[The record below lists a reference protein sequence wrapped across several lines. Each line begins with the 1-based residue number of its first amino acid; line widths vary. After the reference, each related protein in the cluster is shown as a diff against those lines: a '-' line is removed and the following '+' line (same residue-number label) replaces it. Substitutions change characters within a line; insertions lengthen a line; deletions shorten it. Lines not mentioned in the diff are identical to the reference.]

1 MRRLAAVNMNASNV
15 ITIMTV
21 QTDNLMAAPPR
32 TAVWWLHR
40 LACGWLCAL
49 ALGAQ
54 AATAT
59 TFANLTQEA
68 FDRSRLPWDPMLPT
82 PVAEID
88 PPEGSDS
95 LGLDFVEYGKLA
107 GKPLHDDH
115 VWWLRA
121 KPRGNFEKDPLEIW
135 MYQPESESYALV
147 TYRAKDFSYGH
158 PEIQPPLPD
167 PLPTA
172 ARHLSAVDI
181 GSHRSN
187 PMSWP
192 QILHLGGNGYG
203 RLAGFPPLEFGTSF
217 RLGVHDVGQPNEDF
231 VKLRKLYLR
240 PINQRALRI
249 LGLVDC
255 EAYAAALAATLQ
267 PGAASTLRVTLK
279 IFLRKPLRIADQ
291 PSLGPLGL
299 SSMFWKDS
307 RATLDDSDD
316 EAHDADRF
324 TAWYPDGRRREHPL
338 AIPTNPDDPPLLA
351 DFGQVADFALV
362 QSNRNAGR
370 YGRYAP
376 VDYANRVSLL
386 ISDIASS
393 LPYTVGLWQS
403 YTDYEGAD
411 NVAVF
416 VRFSRDAD
424 TPASVDD
431 GIAFSYTLT
440 AYR

>member
-1 MRRLAAVNMNASNV
+1 
-15 ITIMTV
+15 MTT
-21 QTDNLMAAPPR
+21 QTNNLPMAAPLRP
-32 TAVWWLHR
+32 AAGWLR
-40 LACGWLCAL
+40 RVASGWLCAL
-49 ALGAQ
+49 ALGVP

-59 TFANLTQEA
+59 TFTSLAQEA
-68 FDRSRLPWDPMLPT
+68 FERSRLDWDPASPA
-82 PVAEID
+82 PVVEID
-88 PPEGSDS
+88 PPEGSDA
-95 LGLDFVEYGKLA
+95 LGLDFVEYGKLT
-107 GKPLHDDH
+107 GKLLHDDS

-135 MYQPESESYALV
+135 MYQSESESYAPV
-147 TYRAKDFSYGH
+147 AYSVEDFDYGH

-167 PLPTA
+167 PLSTA
-172 ARHLSAVDI
+172 VRYLSAVDI
-181 GSHRSN
+181 GFQRGN
-187 PMSWP
+187 PISWP
-192 QILHLGGNGYG
+192 QTLHLGGNGYG

-240 PINQRALRI
+240 PINQRAFRL

-267 PGAASTLRVTLK
+267 PGAASTLRVTLN
-279 IFLRKPLRIADQ
+279 IFLRKPLRVADE

-307 RATLDDSDD
+307 RATPDDAED

-324 TAWYPDGRRREHPL
+324 IVWYPDGRRREQPL
-338 AIPTNPDDPPLLA
+338 AIPVDPTDPPLLT
-351 DFGQVADFALV
+351 DFGKVADFALV
-362 QSNRNAGR
+362 QSNRNPAR
-370 YGRYAP
+370 YRRYAP

-386 ISDIASS
+386 VSDIASS
-393 LPYTVGLWQS
+393 LPYSVGLWQS

-411 NVAVF
+411 NIAVF
-416 VRFSRDAD
+416 VRFSQDAD
-424 TPASVDD
+424 TPASVDE
-431 GIAFSYTLT
+431 GITFSYTLT

>member
-1 MRRLAAVNMNASNV
+1 MKIGLLDFGKTRRAVTSVSSESKWLRRFAS
-15 ITIMTV
+15 
-21 QTDNLMAAPPR
+21 
-32 TAVWWLHR
+32 
-40 LACGWLCAL
+40 GWLYAL
-49 ALGAQ
+49 TLGAQ
-54 AATAT
+54 VATAT
-59 TFANLTQEA
+59 TFANLAQEA
-68 FDRSRLPWDPMLPT
+68 FERSRLPWDPAPPA
-82 PVAEID
+82 PVVEID

-115 VWWLRA
+115 VWWLQA

-135 MYQPESESYALV
+135 MYRPESESYALV
-147 TYRAKDFSYGH
+147 TYRAEDFNYGH
-158 PEIQPPLPD
+158 PEIQPPLPNSI
-167 PLPTA
+167 PAA

-181 GSHRSN
+181 GFHRGN

-192 QILHLGGNGYG
+192 QIFHLGGNGYG

-231 VKLRKLYLR
+231 AKLRKLYLR
-240 PINQRALRI
+240 PINQRAIRL

-267 PGAASTLRVTLK
+267 PGTASTLRVTLK
-279 IFLRKPLRIADQ
+279 IFLRKPLQMADE

-299 SSMFWKDS
+299 SSMFWKDG
-307 RATLDDSDD
+307 RATPDDSGD

-324 TAWYPDGRRREHPL
+324 IAWYPDGRQREHPL
-338 AIPTNPDDPPLLA
+338 AIPTHPDDPPLLA
-351 DFGQVADFALV
+351 DFGEVADFALV
-362 QSNRNAGR
+362 QSSRNADR

-386 ISDIASS
+386 ISDITSS

-416 VRFSRDAD
+416 VRFNQDAG